1 MNAGAGRVRSIL
13 AGVLLPGLLLVMGP
27 GCERSTEPADGLLL
41 KTRPSF
47 NLGDTLTLA
56 YGEAAENAPTRTV
69 IRFDSV
75 LEDSR
80 CPTHV
85 VCVWEGNARI
95 ALDLQE
101 PGGEHRFSL
110 NTHAGYARDT
120 VLAGRTIRLINV
132 LPYPE
137 WPEPRPAQEE
147 YKAILTIR

>member
-101 PGGEHRFSL
+101 PGGEHRFPSPP
-110 NTHAGYARDT
+110 TDRSQP
-120 VLAGRTIRLINV
+120 IRRLH
-132 LPYPE
+132 LRYPE
-137 WPEPRPAQEE
+137 ETRV
-147 YKAILTIR
+147 IIS